1 MINSFIKQN
10 IFRPLFS
17 HLTAGETINSLKSK
31 IDIFHQQN
39 IFPIVDYI
47 KEGSNSH
54 QNINNCILNYI
65 KIGNISKIDY
75 IGIKLSSFG
84 FLEDKIDYLVD
95 TLVNTS
101 QKKIMIDAEDIKN
114 QDKIN
119 KITYKLLEKYN
130 KNEINIYK
138 TYQMYRKDSLCML
151 KYDIN
156 NINNLGVKLVR
167 GAYYN
172 QDYKSGL
179 LFTDIKYTDNTYN
192 RAMDI
197 LFHSKN
203 THSFIC
209 THNYYSINKLLNY
222 IKNNNNNNLAHASL
236 YGFIN
241 NETKQIIKSGI
252 PTYKYLPYGN
262 FDDSVPYLTR
272 RIYENPKI
280 LYYLI

>member
-17 HLTAGETINSLKSK
+17 HLTAGETINSLQSK
-31 IDIFHQQN
+31 IDTFHQHN

-47 KEGSNSH
+47 KEGSNSS

-65 KIGNISKIDY
+65 KIGEISKIDF
-75 IGIKLSSFG
+75 IGIKLSSLG
-84 FLEDKIDYLVD
+84 FHEDKIDYLVD
-95 TLVNTS
+95 NLVNRN
-101 QKKIMIDAEDIKN
+101 QKKIMIDAEDVKN

-119 KITYKLLEKYN
+119 KITYNLLEKYN
-130 KNEINIYK
+130 QKEINIYK
-138 TYQMYRKDSLCML
+138 TYQMYRKDSYCML
-151 KYDIN
+151 NCDVK

-172 QDYKSGL
+172 QDCNSGL
-179 LFTDIKYTDNTYN
+179 LFTDIKYTDNAYN
-192 RAMDI
+192 SAMDV
-197 LFHSKN
+197 LFQSNN

-209 THNYYSINKLLNY
+209 THNQYSINKLLHH
-222 IKNNNNNNLAHASL
+222 IKNNNNNKLAHASL

-241 NETKQIIKSGI
+241 NETKRIINSGI

-280 LYYLI
+280 LYHLI